1 MAPQPQET
9 PACLSLSIS
18 SPATPGSRCAV
29 STGTCSLACELIPR
43 IQPWL
48 TGRARGESSPEGS
61 HSSVPATDFRPE
73 RGLRPRSPF
82 MPLLPLSQFSQK
94 PGDGPPTF
102 SSLLPGGRQLH
113 SCELTGGCPPRTQEN
128 SRPQGEAGAGLQAQK
143 EAPAV
148 LMPGGITPCL
158 PPTAPHSPSPDCN
171 IQACESLRPLVFLPS
186 GA

>member
-29 STGTCSLACELIPR
+29 STGTRSLACELIPR

-113 SCELTGGCPPRTQEN
+113 SCELTGGCPPRNFLTCVRIFEF
-128 SRPQGEAGAGLQAQK
+128 
-143 EAPAV
+143 
-148 LMPGGITPCL
+148 
-158 PPTAPHSPSPDCN
+158 
-171 IQACESLRPLVFLPS
+171 SLISCFPYNNFKWHRKYILNAILIWV
-186 GA
+186 